1 MNLGIESYLPE
12 KPNQIKLVS
21 TEELLS
27 SLVDFNDYCERCD
40 AMYRLTNELLHTFA
54 NITDIV
60 RTMKKH
66 PSAEALDTI
75 ASIFPD
81 LKGNLSYESLKEKGK
96 AVFKTI
102 SDAFWKVVAAIK
114 GLFARV
120 VKLLPTVA
128 NRLGALLNRLKSLD
142 ETKYEVKAWS
152 YQGILGN
159 DKTWRLLSFDF
170 EEDGVVEAEQYRADV
185 AAKFKIT
192 EIKVQPGKAH
202 AVNVV
207 NAIASFL
214 DKAKKRLSEWE
225 PELKKSQN
233 DLQKAQT
240 ESDIHA
246 AKKDVAAV
254 SNMLVLYR
262 TAYNAFFS
270 TAASIL
276 ANCKITK
283 KGEAK

>member
-1 MNLGIESYLPE
+1 
-12 KPNQIKLVS
+12 
-21 TEELLS
+21 
-27 SLVDFNDYCERCD
+27 
-40 AMYRLTNELLHTFA
+40 MYRLTNELLHTFN

-81 LKGNLSYESLKEKGK
+81 LKGKLSYESLKEKGK

-120 VKLLPTVA
+120 VKLLPTVV
-128 NRLGALLNRLKSLD
+128 NRLDALLKRLKSLD
-142 ETKYEVKAWS
+142 TTKYEVKAWS

-159 DKTWRLLSFDF
+159 EKTWRLLNFNYN
-170 EEDGVVEAEQYRADV
+170 EDGAVEAEKYRADV
-185 AAKFKIT
+185 TAKFKIT
-192 EIKVQPGKAH
+192 EIKVQPGIEH

-207 NAIASFL
+207 NAIASVL
-214 DKAKKRLSEWE
+214 SNAKNRLSEWE
-225 PELKKSQN
+225 PELKKAQN

-240 ESDIHA
+240 ESDIGT

-254 SNMLVLYR
+254 SNMLILYR
-262 TAYNAFFS
+262 TAYNAFLG
-270 TAASIL
+270 TASSIL

-283 KGEAK
+283 KGETK